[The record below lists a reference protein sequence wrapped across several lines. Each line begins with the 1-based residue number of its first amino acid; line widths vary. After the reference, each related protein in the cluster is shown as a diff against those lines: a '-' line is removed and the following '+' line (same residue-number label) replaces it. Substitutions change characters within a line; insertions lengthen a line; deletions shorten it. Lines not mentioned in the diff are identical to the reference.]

1 MTATAVW
8 LMVVMNVHG
17 GTWSTGSE
25 FTTEAKCKQAA
36 IVIQK
41 AVDDARW
48 GSNIKMP
55 LCVRIEK

>member
-8 LMVVMNVHG
+8 LMVVLNTN
-17 GTWSTGSE
+17 GTWSTGTE

-36 IVIQK
+36 IVVQK
-41 AVDDARW
+41 AVEDVRW

-55 LCVRIEK
+55 LCVKIEK